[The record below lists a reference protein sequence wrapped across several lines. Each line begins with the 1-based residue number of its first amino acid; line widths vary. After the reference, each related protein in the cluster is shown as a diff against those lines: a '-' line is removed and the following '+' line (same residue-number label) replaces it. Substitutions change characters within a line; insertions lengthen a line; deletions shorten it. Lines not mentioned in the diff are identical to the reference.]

1 MKLTIALV
9 GVLIIVASLTGVAAT
24 RAVQQTINM
33 IDLARGE

>member
-9 GVLIIVASLTGVAAT
+9 SMLVIASLAGVAAT
-24 RAVQQTINM
+24 RAVQQTIDA